1 MNDEAKKKK
10 IKNWRKKMNRKNIIE
25 VDDSFY
31 NHAKK
36 INCDPYIFDGTKN
49 GNNDYKNDVPNHFI
63 IYYI

>member
-1 MNDEAKKKK
+1 
-10 IKNWRKKMNRKNIIE
+10 MNRKNIIE